1 MIFNAS
7 ASTRSGGSWLSIF
20 PANGVSD
27 AASPV
32 VPEVRVDVNPAGLAA
47 GIYYGTVQVSST
59 GADNS
64 PQFVSILLDVLPP
77 GSNIGPLIQ
86 PTGLIFT
93 GVAGAESP
101 GSQTV
106 LVQNTNSTPITFHS
120 GRITAGGQ
128 NWFAVTPSDA
138 TVTEAGPVR
147 IVVQPQTAGL
157 ASGVYRGTLTLSFSD
172 GSTRN
177 VDLALVLAPGGGS
190 SIASATAASRGLPH
204 AQGPCTPTTLVPV
217 FSLLSAGSS
226 VPAGFPGQVAVDVVD
241 DCANPMLSGDVT
253 VTFSNGDAEIDLVS
267 LKNGTWAGTW
277 TPQKSAS
284 QVIVTADASIPSP
297 PIQGQVKATVGYQT
311 LGQPP
316 VLGAGAIVN
325 AASYAKQAPLAPGS
339 LISVFGSSLAQNQ
352 SIASALPLPMSL
364 AGSTILLAG
373 QGAPLLYASN
383 GQVNAQVPYGI
394 AVNAA
399 QQLVISVGSTIS
411 TPQAVTLAAAAP
423 GVFTKD
429 GSGSGQG
436 IIEGVDANQ
445 VQTLAD
451 SDHPVVA
458 GEAIIIYCT
467 GLGEVNPAVPTGSA
481 APLAPLS
488 TTVSS
493 VSVTIGGLPATVLF
507 QGLTPGFAGLYQV
520 NAQVPSG
527 VTPGSQVPV
536 VITAAGQPSQPV
548 TIAVR

>member
-1 MIFNAS
+1 
-7 ASTRSGGSWLSIF
+7 
-20 PANGVSD
+20 
-27 AASPV
+27 
-32 VPEVRVDVNPAGLAA
+32 
-47 GIYYGTVQVSST
+47 
-59 GADNS
+59 
-64 PQFVSILLDVLPP
+64 
-77 GSNIGPLIQ
+77 
-86 PTGLIFT
+86 
-93 GVAGAESP
+93 
-101 GSQTV
+101 
-106 LVQNTNSTPITFHS
+106 
-120 GRITAGGQ
+120 
-128 NWFAVTPSDA
+128 
-138 TVTEAGPVR
+138 
-147 IVVQPQTAGL
+147 
-157 ASGVYRGTLTLSFSD
+157 
-172 GSTRN
+172 
-177 VDLALVLAPGGGS
+177 
-190 SIASATAASRGLPH
+190 
-204 AQGPCTPTTLVPV
+204 
-217 FSLLSAGSS
+217 
-226 VPAGFPGQVAVDVVD
+226 
-241 DCANPMLSGDVT
+241 
-253 VTFSNGDAEIDLVS
+253 
-267 LKNGTWAGTW
+267 
-277 TPQKSAS
+277 
-284 QVIVTADASIPSP
+284 
-297 PIQGQVKATVGYQT
+297 
-311 LGQPP
+311 
-316 VLGAGAIVN
+316 LGAGAIVN

-488 TTVSS
+488 TTVSP
-493 VSVTIGGLPATVLF
+493 VSVTIGGVPATVLF

-536 VITAAGQPSQPV
+536 VITSAGQPSQPV